1 MGKIIAVANQKGGVG
16 KTTTCISLGVGLAR
30 QGKKVLLVDFDP
42 QGNTTQSLG
51 FNPDALEV
59 TVSDVLDKMI
69 GKEYDIPR
77 DMAVL
82 HSREQADLL
91 PANIELA
98 TMEMKLLAVYIG
110 REKILA
116 NYLKLVKGMYDY
128 IFIDCK
134 PSLDIITLNA
144 LTAADSVLIPVQAQF
159 YSVKGLEQLLNTI
172 CQVVT
177 GGLNTRLTIEGILL
191 TLANPQT
198 NNFKEIKKVVERA
211 YGRNIRIF
219 ENYIPR
225 AVTAEEAP
233 AAGTS
238 IYLYDGTGKVAA
250 AYERF
255 TEEFLSGTG
264 NPVPVEGGGR
274 HE

>member
-1 MGKIIAVANQKGGVG
+1 MGKIIAIANQKGGVG
-16 KTTTCISLGVGLAR
+16 KTTTCINLGVGLAR
-30 QGKKVLLVDFDP
+30 KGKKVLLIDFDP

-51 FNPDALEV
+51 YIPDILEV
-59 TVSDVLDKMI
+59 TVSDVLQKMI
-69 GKEYDIPR
+69 AKDYSITS
-77 DMAVL
+77 DMAIL
-82 HSREQADLL
+82 HSKEKVDLL

-98 TMEMKLLAVYIG
+98 TMEMMLLSVYIG

-116 NYLKLVKGMYDY
+116 NYVQMIADNYDF
-128 IFIDCK
+128 ILIDCK

-172 CQVVT
+172 SQVVT

-191 TLANPQT
+191 TLTNPQT
-198 NNFKEIKKVVERA
+198 KNFKEIKKVVEDA
-211 YGRNIRIF
+211 YGQNIRIF
-219 ENYIPR
+219 KNYIPR

-238 IYLYDGTGKVAA
+238 IYLYDGAGKVAV
-250 AYERF
+250 AYEEF
-255 TEEFLSGTG
+255 TKELL
-264 NPVPVEGGGR
+264 EGGVNNG
-274 HE
+274 

>member
-1 MGKIIAVANQKGGVG
+1 MGKIIVIAKQNGGGG

-51 FNPDALEV
+51 YNPDLLEV
-59 TVSDVLDKMI
+59 TVSDVLDRII
-69 GKEYDIPR
+69 GKEDVPCG
-77 DMAVL
+77 MAVL
-82 HSREQADLL
+82 YSEEQVDLL

-116 NYLKLVKGMYDY
+116 NYLKTVKGMYDY
-128 IFIDCK
+128 ILIDCK

-177 GGLNTRLTIEGILL
+177 GGLNPRLTIEGILL

-198 NNFKEIKKVVERA
+198 NNFREIKKVVENA
-211 YGRNIRIF
+211 YGEDIRIF

-250 AYERF
+250 AYEKF
-255 TEEFLSGTG
+255 TVEFLKGG
-264 NPVPVEGGGR
+264 NQDE
-274 HE
+274 

>member
-1 MGKIIAVANQKGGVG
+1 MGKIIAIANQKGGVG
-16 KTTTCISLGVGLAR
+16 KTTTCINLGVGLAR

-51 FNPDALEV
+51 YNPDLLEL
-59 TVSDVLDKMI
+59 TVSDVLDEMI
-69 GKEYDIPR
+69 AKNYDIPY
-77 DMAVL
+77 DTAIL
-82 HSREQADLL
+82 HNGEQVDLL

-116 NYLKLVKGMYDY
+116 SYLKMITGRYDY
-128 IFIDCK
+128 ILLDCK

-172 CQVVT
+172 SQVVT
-177 GGLNTRLTIEGILL
+177 GGLNAGLTIEGILL
-191 TLANPQT
+191 TLANSQT
-198 NNFKEIKKVVERA
+198 NNFKEIRKVVENA
-211 YGRNIRIF
+211 YGRHIRIF

-233 AAGTS
+233 ASGTS

-255 TEEFLSGTG
+255 TKEFLK
-264 NPVPVEGGGR
+264 GGGR
-274 HE
+274 DE

>member
-1 MGKIIAVANQKGGVG
+1 MCRVIAIANQKGGVG
-16 KTTTCISLGVGLAR
+16 KTTTCINLGVGLAR

-51 FNPDALEV
+51 YNPDLLEM
-59 TVSDVLDKMI
+59 TISDVLDQMI
-69 GKEYDIPR
+69 AKNYDIPH
-77 DMAVL
+77 DMVIL
-82 HSREQADLL
+82 HSKEQVDLL

-98 TMEMKLLAVYIG
+98 TVEMKLLAVYIG
-110 REKILA
+110 REKMLA
-116 NYLKLVKGMYDY
+116 NYIRIIADMYDY
-128 IFIDCK
+128 ILIDCK

-172 CQVVT
+172 SQVIV
-177 GGLNTRLTIEGILL
+177 GGLNTKLTIEGILL

-198 NNFKEIKKVVERA
+198 NNFKEIKKVVENA
-211 YGRNIRIF
+211 YGQNIRIF
-219 ENYIPR
+219 KNYIPR

-233 AAGTS
+233 AAGIS
-238 IYLYDGTGKVAA
+238 IYLYDRMGKVAD

-255 TEEFLSGTG
+255 TEEFL
-264 NPVPVEGGGR
+264 EGGGKDEQKSPIGR
-274 HE
+274 YS

>member
-16 KTTTCISLGVGLAR
+16 KTTTCINLGVGLAR

-51 FNPDALEV
+51 YNPDLLEV
-59 TVSDVLDKMI
+59 TVSDVLDRMI
-69 GKEYDIPR
+69 AKDYRMDDTAI
-77 DMAVL
+77 L
-82 HSREQADLL
+82 HSREQVDLL

-98 TMEMKLLAVYIG
+98 AMEMKLLAVYIG

-116 NYLKLVKGMYDY
+116 NYMQLVAGMYDY
-128 IFIDCK
+128 ILLDCK
-134 PSLDIITLNA
+134 PSLDVITLNA

-172 CQVVT
+172 SQVVT
-177 GGLNTRLTIEGILL
+177 GGLNIRLTIEGILL

-198 NNFKEIKKVVERA
+198 NNFKGIKKVVESA
-211 YGRNIRIF
+211 YGQNIRIF
-219 ENYIPR
+219 QNYIPR

-233 AAGTS
+233 ASGTS
-238 IYLYDGTGKVAA
+238 IYLYDGSGKVAA
-250 AYERF
+250 AYEQF
-255 TEEFLSGTG
+255 TEEFLR
-264 NPVPVEGGGR
+264 GG
-274 HE
+274 EADE

>member
-1 MGKIIAVANQKGGVG
+1 MGKIIAIANQKGGVG

-30 QGKKVLLVDFDP
+30 QGKRILLVDFDP

-51 FNPDALEV
+51 YNPDLLGV
-59 TVSDVLDKMI
+59 TVSDVLDEMI
-69 GKEYDIPR
+69 AKNYDIPY

-82 HSREQADLL
+82 HSGEQVDLL

-110 REKILA
+110 REKILSG
-116 NYLKLVKGMYDY
+116 YLKMVAGMYDY
-128 IFIDCK
+128 ILIDCK

-172 CQVVT
+172 SQVVT

-198 NNFKEIKKVVERA
+198 NNFREIRKVVEGA
-211 YGRNIRIF
+211 YGQHIRIF
-219 ENYIPR
+219 KNHIPR

-250 AYERF
+250 AYAQF
-255 TEEFLSGTG
+255 TEEFL
-264 NPVPVEGGGR
+264 EGGGR